1 MQIEK
6 HRAQGIKIPKD
17 EVLRYLGYGKN
28 TADGISGVLIDECI
42 GAVYAALDCRACYAE
57 FDIARAGENLL
68 DLGFAEVKSE
78 ALSKNLDGCE
88 KIVLFTATIGMQT
101 DRLIQK
107 YSQVSPSKAVVFQ
120 AAGAAAIE
128 EYCDLLNREIAE
140 KYALRGL
147 YPRPRFSPGYGD
159 FPISCQ
165 KNIFDVLD
173 CTRKIGVTL
182 TDGMLMM
189 PSKSVSAIIGFS
201 KERTLCAKSGCDGC
215 GKTDCA
221 FRRI

>member
-6 HRAQGIKIPKD
+6 HRAQSIKIPKD

-28 TADGISGVLIDECI
+28 TAEGRSGVLIDECI
-42 GAVYAALDCRACYAE
+42 RAVTAVLDCRACYAE
-57 FDIARAGENLL
+57 FDIAKKDGNLI
-68 DLGFAEVKSE
+68 DLGFTAVHSE
-78 ALSKNLDGCE
+78 ALTKNLDGCD
-88 KIVLFTATIGMQT
+88 KIVLFTATIGMET

-107 YSQVSPSKAVVFQ
+107 YSQVLPSRAVVFH
-120 AAGAAAIE
+120 AVGAAALE
-128 EYCDLLNREIAE
+128 EYCDFLSCEIAE
-140 KYALRGL
+140 KYALRDL

-173 CTRKIGVTL
+173 CTRKIGVML

-201 KERTLCAKSGCDGC
+201 KERTSCAESDCSGC